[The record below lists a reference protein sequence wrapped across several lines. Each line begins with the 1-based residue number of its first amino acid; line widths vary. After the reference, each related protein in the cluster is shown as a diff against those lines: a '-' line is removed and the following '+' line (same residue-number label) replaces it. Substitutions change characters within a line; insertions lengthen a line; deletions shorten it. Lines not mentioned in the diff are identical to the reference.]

1 MPGATSS
8 VPSGQHVATQA
19 RGGLG
24 PVLLA
29 TDGRDSTDAAIVV
42 AVHAAKRLGVAVQP
56 IAVLRPIPAFR
67 IGGEL
72 PQLPLDYERTRR
84 AEMHREV
91 TRRLEPVFGSAGEWQ
106 LEFRTGIPAV
116 EITRAARE
124 LDAPLIVIGR
134 GAHGLL
140 DRVLGEEISL
150 QVVRMASVP
159 VLAVDPRAE
168 APIRRIVAGMD
179 FSAASIRAAQAAL
192 RVMDAGPGGLVA
204 LVHARPRIDFG
215 PPSVASWTRGYE
227 ERVTQMF
234 GRLCELL
241 ARDTPEGVL
250 LEMRLCTGTPFECLR
265 DTALDVE
272 ADLIAVGTRS
282 AGWLDRLFIG
292 SVAAAALRHARESV
306 LVAPPPSPAE
316 RIGLE
321 LSVAGGVTVTEPED
335 WARALDGFTRRN
347 FGRPARLEIGGH
359 GLDGFVVQGRRARFA
374 GASWDAHDARV
385 VIMLTAEE
393 ALLPHLTHGIT
404 DVESVRMLTDDAQR
418 DTTLVIVDRHGEAV
432 LTFQDRDSG
441 GP

>member
-1 MPGATSS
+1 MPGTTTPAAS
-8 VPSGQHVATQA
+8 VPRTASPPQ
-19 RGGLG
+19 GGAG

-29 TDGRDSTDAAIVV
+29 TDGRDSTDAAIVAAIRV
-42 AVHAAKRLGVAVQP
+42 AKRLGVAVQP
-56 IAVLRPIPAFR
+56 IAVLRPVPAFR

-72 PQLPLDYERTRR
+72 PQLPPDYERARR

-106 LEFRTGIPAV
+106 LDFRTGVPAV

-134 GAHGLL
+134 GEHGVL
-140 DRVLGEEISL
+140 DRVLGEETSL

-159 VLAVDPRAE
+159 VLAMDPRAE
-168 APIRRIVAGMD
+168 APIRRVVAGMD

-192 RVMDAGPGGLVA
+192 RVMDAGAGGLVV

-215 PPSVASWTRGYE
+215 PPSVASWTHGYE

-241 ARDTPEGVL
+241 ARDAPEGVL

-265 DTALDVE
+265 DTAVDVE
-272 ADLIAVGTRS
+272 ADLMAVGTRS
-282 AGWLDRLFIG
+282 ATWLDRLFIG
-292 SVAAAALRHARESV
+292 SVAAAALRHAHESV
-306 LVAPPPSPAE
+306 LVAPPPSPGE

-335 WARALDGFTRRN
+335 WATALDGFTRRN

-374 GASWDAHDARV
+374 GASWDAHDERV

-393 ALLPHLTHGIT
+393 ALLPHLTHGIA
-404 DVESVRMLTDDAQR
+404 DVESVRILADDAQR
-418 DTTLVIVDRHGEAV
+418 DTTLVVNDRNGETV
-432 LTFQDRDSG
+432 LTFQDHISG